1 MIKPRLIEGWI
12 ILRGINVHPVGKA
25 IRFVNTY
32 LLNETSP
39 TSRSSAAIFAL
50 FKISLRFT
58 E

>member
-12 ILRGINVHPVGKA
+12 ILRGINLHPVGKV

-39 TSRSSAAIFAL
+39 TSPEFCRYFCTVQNFAS
-50 FKISLRFT
+50 FY
-58 E
+58 